1 MEVAFKSNNAQ
12 LWWWP
17 IGDVVAHWRYGG
29 SLEIWRL
36 TGDIWRLIGD
46 MEAHWRYGSSLEMW
60 WLIGSA
66 SDIWAEVPG

>member
-1 MEVAFKSNNAQ
+1 M
-12 LWWWP
+12 
-17 IGDVVAHWRYGG
+17 VVAHWRRGS

-36 TGDIWRLIGD
+36 TGD
-46 MEAHWRYGSSLEMW
+46 MEAHWRYMEAHWRYMEAHLRYGGSLEMW